1 MSPSNS
7 GATGVDPLQRT
18 LLFSICQHLVER
30 ENRTDLVRLCAL
42 WAEQEPLPVSVA
54 LQEARALLDLRL
66 MDLAWVRLR
75 ELDKGQRHRVEVQA
89 LTAEMFVE
97 RGWPGR
103 ARRILDRAVREY
115 PDRPDL
121 KVLLERA
128 LAPPLRPPAKARQI
142 EREGTLRE
150 QLDLAERY
158 LCAGSQLKAR
168 SILKRLRRG
177 ESPHKARVHELMWG
191 LDTDLESDALSL
203 MAFAQSL
210 AVDLPFLED
219 GPLEQSL
226 EGLSSAEVTIRGPMP
241 QELEERNDPNFPS
254 LFRWVDD
261 SGDFKG
267 EREEITRISS
277 LSELKAEALGAKEW
291 TDEQDTKV
299 MRVIHHDAKGLPTLI
314 EELEEPI
321 SAAESPGLSS
331 LENDVY
337 TASFN
342 LGEMD
347 FETDDACL
355 EEEDAGL
362 IVMTRPEGTEE
373 VDLHE
378 ETQEPMRLVERI
390 PPGSEDAADF
400 GSTDPTIPQ
409 SRLLVPKASHRPKR
423 KKRQAAS
430 PGATGQRK
438 GFLIMVFS
446 LMALIG
452 GLVVWKS
459 FQNRQEER
467 VLAQSLAVIGAGD
480 YQALLKEEAR
490 LSYNL
495 DQGMAKPLGAH
506 LAAYGLV
513 ELALWG
519 DFSGGRVRWEAAVQA
534 IRDAGLHG
542 ASSQARGLAAAS
554 RAFFQGD
561 NNGANAALKGLEEDT
576 AFAALLR
583 SRVAESQEDLDSV
596 RKYLALA
603 LALEPTHVSSLL
615 AQADLCV
622 RELEP
627 ECARNALRVLEEN
640 RALPV
645 LCAYSVFGWTPWM
658 RSL

>member
-1 MSPSNS
+1 
-7 GATGVDPLQRT
+7 
-18 LLFSICQHLVER
+18 
-30 ENRTDLVRLCAL
+30 
-42 WAEQEPLPVSVA
+42 
-54 LQEARALLDLRL
+54 
-66 MDLAWVRLR
+66 
-75 ELDKGQRHRVEVQA
+75 
-89 LTAEMFVE
+89 
-97 RGWPGR
+97 
-103 ARRILDRAVREY
+103 
-115 PDRPDL
+115 
-121 KVLLERA
+121 
-128 LAPPLRPPAKARQI
+128 
-142 EREGTLRE
+142 
-150 QLDLAERY
+150 
-158 LCAGSQLKAR
+158 
-168 SILKRLRRG
+168 
-177 ESPHKARVHELMWG
+177 
-191 LDTDLESDALSL
+191 
-203 MAFAQSL
+203 
-210 AVDLPFLED
+210 
-219 GPLEQSL
+219 
-226 EGLSSAEVTIRGPMP
+226 
-241 QELEERNDPNFPS
+241 
-254 LFRWVDD
+254 
-261 SGDFKG
+261 
-267 EREEITRISS
+267 
-277 LSELKAEALGAKEW
+277 
-291 TDEQDTKV
+291 
-299 MRVIHHDAKGLPTLI
+299 
-314 EELEEPI
+314 
-321 SAAESPGLSS
+321 
-331 LENDVY
+331 
-337 TASFN
+337 
-342 LGEMD
+342 MD

-640 RALPV
+640 KGPSGPLRLLRIRLDSMDEVAVDRAAIIEQALASGLELSPRQVGRVRVRLASLYAIDGDSDAARRALEAALAADSESAAARFASGAFRLREGRVKQALSDFRSCVRSRPADKDCHSGVIHALLELDRVEEARLHVLEYEPV
-645 LCAYSVFGWTPWM
+645 LGAEGARSRFAAWLAYAGEEDAASILSHLSSRSP
-658 RSL
+658 RSLYIKGLALGREGSSALAESTLIQAAEGLLSSGNPLDLWMAPRALAAAARFGESEHRGAQAKLALAKGGEDPMVLVDVGWYHDELGEKELAVTLFDRADGVAAESALAHFSRGWYFLDFGDRQRRTKASWIRYRDLNPNGSRAERVLGQLLDLY